1 MGLVRLHFFLAVAGV
16 LAIAGAALA
25 QEKAKG
31 PNVPAGVIYEPDV
44 QFGTGGDTPLLMDIA
59 RPEKASGKLPVIVVI
74 HGGGWQGGNF
84 KVHIPQILEFAKQGF
99 ASATIQYRLVP
110 KARFPAQV
118 EDVKCGVR
126 YLRANAEKYNIDPD
140 RIGAVGFSAGAHLS
154 MMLGTMDKED
164 GLEGEG
170 GHADQSSKV
179 QAVVAFFGPTD
190 LGADDYPDN
199 VVQIIDALVDG
210 PKSETAEARKKA
222 SPITYVDE
230 GDSPIL
236 IFQGTKDRLVP
247 HTQAYLMAD
256 AMTKAAIPGRV
267 ELLIGADHGWGGPEL
282 MRTARETVTFF
293 REHLKH
299 PEAK

>member
-1 MGLVRLHFFLAVAGV
+1 MKLHLARSISILAVLLVTASFGV
-16 LAIAGAALA
+16 A

-31 PNVPAGVIYEPDV
+31 PNVPDGVIYDADV
-44 QFGTGGDTPLLMDIA
+44 QFGKGGDTPLSMDIA
-59 RPEKASGKLPVIVVI
+59 RPEKAPGKLPCVVFI

-84 KVHIPQILEFAKQGF
+84 KAHTAQVLEMARQGF
-99 ASATIQYRLVP
+99 VSATIQYRLVP

-126 YLRANAEKYNIDPD
+126 YLRANADKYNIDPE

-179 QAVVAFFGPTD
+179 QAVVAYFGPTE
-190 LGADDYPDN
+190 LGADDYPEN

-210 PKSETAEARKKA
+210 PKSETTEARKKA

-230 GDSPIL
+230 GDAPIL

-256 AMTKAAIPGRV
+256 AMTKAGVPGRV

-282 MRTARETVTFF
+282 MRTARETVAFF

-299 PEAK
+299 PERQ